1 MTLRKLKHVNPN
13 KMAAVVIIT
22 KEICRGL
29 AKLPYVDLILQG
41 EIFLENIFKYPMP
54 KPIT

>member
-22 KEICRGL
+22 KELCHGM
-29 AKLPYVDLILQG
+29 AKLPYVDLILLG
-41 EIFLENIFKYPMP
+41 EIFLDEYF
-54 KPIT
+54 